1 MVGWGLNFLAGN
13 VRGPR
18 YINAHINVILIKF
31 NHTHTHIYSFLL
43 VGLLV
48 NVFVVMEKEV
58 KKKGRR
64 SNMKKYPET
73 DLFGQTLEKSTHP
86 HFGAWSLL
94 LAHFQF
100 TPS

>member
-1 MVGWGLNFLAGN
+1 MFGWLGLAGN

-18 YINAHINVILIKF
+18 YINVILIKF
-31 NHTHTHIYSFLL
+31 NHTHIYTYIYIYSFLL

-48 NVFVVMEKEV
+48 DVFVVMRKEV